1 MSARID
7 PDATETIEIPCP
19 CEGTPHEID
28 IVTVR
33 SEYGYGDLTDIQR
46 ASLRFI
52 PSHNQD
58 GSATVVTVTDPEQE
72 HYALLGIAVKAWTFL
87 EDDGTPMTL
96 DVATIRTLRDDIG
109 NKIAAR
115 VNALYLD
122 ALKRQA
128 LPNPSGGPSP
138 HSSPE
143 SSPAG
148 PNRATRR
155 ATRRSR
161 PRSSSAPAGPTTT

>member
-19 CEGTPHEID
+19 CEGTPHEMD
-28 IVTVR
+28 TVTVR

-46 ASLRFI
+46 KCLMFI
-52 PSHNQD
+52 PAHNKD
-58 GSATVVTVTDPEQE
+58 GSAAIVTVTDPERE
-72 HYALLGIAVKAWTFL
+72 HFALLEIAVKAWTFL
-87 EDDGTPMTL
+87 EDDGTPTL
-96 DVATIRTLRDDIG
+96 LDEKSIRTLRDDIG
-109 NKIAAR
+109 NTIGAR

-128 LPNPSGGPSP
+128 LPNPSGEPSP
-138 HSSPE
+138 PSSPE

-148 PNRATRR
+148 PNRETRR
-155 ATRRSR
+155 AAKRSK
-161 PRSSSAPAGPTTT
+161 PRSNSAPAGQTTS